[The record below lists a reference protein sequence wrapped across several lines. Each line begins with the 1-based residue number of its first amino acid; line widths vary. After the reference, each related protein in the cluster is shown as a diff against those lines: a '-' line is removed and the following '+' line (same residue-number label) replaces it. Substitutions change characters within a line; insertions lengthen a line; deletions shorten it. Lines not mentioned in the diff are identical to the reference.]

1 MSTPQPPAS
10 DPTGAD
16 ASGATATA
24 ADGQSANS
32 GSPLGTPVWIAIVI
46 IVGLLAAGLTW
57 LVTGRSGDD
66 SASSVTSSSVVGFTI
81 QEATQVLETQGLQ
94 VGEITL
100 QPSDVETGRVLEQ
113 NPTAGTSLALGS
125 RVNLV
130 VAGDANPIVPD
141 VLNLSETEAVNALIV
156 VGLRPGLLT
165 RSSSSAPSGEVIAQ
179 SPVAGEQVEPGTVV
193 DLRISNG
200 QIGVADVVGLPVAE
214 ARAALRNEG
223 FRVSVQEEV
232 SGRVGVVLRQQP
244 EAGAEAAL
252 DTVVVLTVGVAEPEP
267 TPTPT
272 PEPTPTP
279 TPTPDAQAVCGKD
292 VFLRT
297 ISALRNP
304 DEAPVQFIEDFI
316 CVSGWAVAFAAVG
329 NDPDQIVLQ
338 RYIFTASGTSWER
351 VSRDRACAPGSG
363 LPDPLREPAC
373 ERNVS

>member
-1 MSTPQPPAS
+1 MSTPQPPSS

-16 ASGATATA
+16 ASGATATTA
-24 ADGQSANS
+24 S

-46 IVGLLAAGLTW
+46 VVGLLAAGLTW

-66 SASSVTSSSVVGFTI
+66 TASSVTSSSVVGFTI
-81 QEATQVLETQGLQ
+81 QEATQVLEGQGLQ

-113 NPTAGTSLALGS
+113 NPAAGTSLALGS
-125 RVNLV
+125 RVDLV

-141 VLNLSETEAVNALIV
+141 VLNLSETEAVNALIA
-156 VGLRPGLLT
+156 VGLRPGMLT
-165 RSSSSAPSGEVIAQ
+165 RSSSSEPAGQVIAQ
-179 SPVAGEQVEPGTVV
+179 TPVAGEQVEPGTVV

-200 QIGVADVVGLPVAE
+200 QVGVADVVGLPVAE

-223 FRVSVQEEV
+223 FRVSVQEEE

-252 DTVVVLTVGVAEPEP
+252 DTVVVLTVGAAKPEP

-272 PEPTPTP
+272 PEP

-297 ISALRNP
+297 ISALRSP

-329 NDPDQIVLQ
+329 ENPDQIVLQ

-351 VSRDRACAPGSG
+351 ISRDRACAPGSG